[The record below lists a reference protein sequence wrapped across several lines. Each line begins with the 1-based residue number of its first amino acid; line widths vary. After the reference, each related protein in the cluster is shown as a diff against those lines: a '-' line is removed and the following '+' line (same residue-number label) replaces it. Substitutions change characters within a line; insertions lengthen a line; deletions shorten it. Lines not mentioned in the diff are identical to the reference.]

1 MKYLAKFYLF
11 FLLIFLIFISCKN
24 KKSNADA
31 NTVTQPNVTE
41 SATVT
46 PTEDT
51 PASNFTVMPKQQVG
65 NVISSMSEAD
75 LKRVYG
81 EKNVA
86 RVNRG
91 DVKTVI
97 YPNTDNE
104 LEISW
109 KKGQEYKKLE
119 VAIIR
124 KGDWK
129 TAEGIQIG
137 STVEDLE
144 RINGKKIDL
153 YTLEDGMAI
162 VRWQGGSVN
171 KNLKVLVNLDTK
183 KVMEMQIDF

>member
-1 MKYLAKFYLF
+1 MKYLAKHFILFYFLCF
-11 FLLIFLIFISCKN
+11 FIFSCKSKN
-24 KKSNADA
+24 NNADA

-46 PTEDT
+46 PTSET

-65 NVISSMSEAD
+65 NIISSMSEVD

-91 DVKTVI
+91 DVKTVL
-97 YPNTDNE
+97 YPNSENE

-109 KKGQEYKKLE
+109 KKGQDYKKLE

-153 YTLEDGMAI
+153 YTLEDGIAI

>member
-1 MKYLAKFYLF
+1 MNHLSKFHLLFLLAI
-11 FLLIFLIFISCKN
+11 LLIFSCKN

-31 NTVTQPNVTE
+31 NTVTQPNVTD
-41 SATVT
+41 SAIVT
-46 PTEDT
+46 PTEDK
-51 PASNFTVMPKQQVG
+51 PASNFTVMPNQQVG

-97 YPNTDNE
+97 YPNSDNE

-153 YTLEDGMAI
+153 YTLEDGVAI

>member
-1 MKYLAKFYLF
+1 MNNLTKVCLLF
-11 FLLIFLIFISCKN
+11 SLTIFILFSCKN
-24 KKSNADA
+24 KKNADIK
-31 NTVTQPNVTE
+31 NTATQPNVTE
-41 SATVT
+41 YSNVT
-46 PTEDT
+46 TKEDT
-51 PASNFTVMPKQQVG
+51 PASNFTVMSKQQVG

-97 YPNTDNE
+97 YPNSDNE

-144 RINGKKIDL
+144 RINGKKIEL
-153 YTLEDGMAI
+153 YTLEDDMAI

>member
-1 MKYLAKFYLF
+1 MNHLSKFHLF
-11 FLLIFLIFISCKN
+11 FLLAILIFFSCKN
-24 KKSNADA
+24 KKNTEGG

-41 SATVT
+41 HSNVT
-46 PTEDT
+46 PKEEK

-65 NVISSMSEAD
+65 NIISSMTEAD

-97 YPNTDNE
+97 YPNSDNE

-109 KKGQEYKKLE
+109 KKGQDYKKLE

-129 TAEGIQIG
+129 TAEGIQMG

>member
-1 MKYLAKFYLF
+1 MNYLSKFRLL
-11 FLLIFLIFISCKN
+11 FLLAILIIFSCKN
-24 KKSNADA
+24 KKSNESTD
-31 NTVTQPNVTE
+31 TVTQPNVTE

-46 PTEDT
+46 PTEET

-109 KKGQEYKKLE
+109 KKGQDYKKLE

-153 YTLEDGMAI
+153 YTLEDGIAI

>member
-1 MKYLAKFYLF
+1 MNDLSKFRLL
-11 FLLIFLIFISCKN
+11 FLLALITFFSCKN
-24 KKSNADA
+24 NKNNQES

-41 SATVT
+41 SASVT
-46 PTEDT
+46 PTAEA

-65 NVISSMSEAD
+65 NIISSMSEAD

-97 YPNTDNE
+97 YPNSENE

-137 STVEDLE
+137 STIEDLT

-153 YTLEDGMAI
+153 YTLEDGVAI

>member
-1 MKYLAKFYLF
+1 MNYLSKFYLL
-11 FLLIFLIFISCKN
+11 FLLVTIILFSCKN
-24 KKSNADA
+24 KKNNDST

-41 SATVT
+41 YSNVT
-46 PTEDT
+46 TKEDT
-51 PASNFTVMPKQQVG
+51 SASNFTVMPKQQVG

-97 YPNTDNE
+97 YPNSDNE

-153 YTLEDGMAI
+153 YTLEDGIAI

>member
-1 MKYLAKFYLF
+1 MNHLSKFHLL
-11 FLLIFLIFISCKN
+11 FLLAILLVFSCKN

-41 SATVT
+41 SVTVT
-46 PTEDT
+46 PTVDT

-97 YPNTDNE
+97 YPNSDNE

-144 RINGKKIDL
+144 RINGKKIEL
-153 YTLEDGMAI
+153 YTLEDDMAI